1 MARKMRKS
9 TAITP
14 VEYSGLQD
22 VIDIPSRRDLFSNA
36 DRDAVEIGELYR
48 KAKSSVV
55 DSVRYLLEAGH
66 RLMRKKQEVG
76 HGNWLPWLEANA
88 DVLGFDNPRTPQ
100 RLMTISGKYD
110 AGVAFDETKAF
121 AISREIWGHNVRGTQ
136 GTGKNEW
143 FTPPEYIELAR
154 TVLGTIDL
162 DPATHAEAQKIVQA
176 TTFFTKE
183 QDGLKQE
190 WHGRVWLN
198 PPYVQ
203 PLIED
208 FVMKLLVERRA
219 GRVAAAIMVT
229 HNYTSSAWFQTAL
242 AVTDAICF
250 PRSRIGFI
258 ELDNDKL
265 ADPTQGQAFFYF
277 GSEVDKFLHTFR
289 SIGAAS
295 RWQPNGERAPAR

>member
-100 RLMTISGKYD
+100 RLMTI
-110 AGVAFDETKAF
+110 
-121 AISREIWGHNVRGTQ
+121 
-136 GTGKNEW
+136 
-143 FTPPEYIELAR
+143 
-154 TVLGTIDL
+154 
-162 DPATHAEAQKIVQA
+162 
-176 TTFFTKE
+176 
-183 QDGLKQE
+183 
-190 WHGRVWLN
+190 
-198 PPYVQ
+198 
-203 PLIED
+203 
-208 FVMKLLVERRA
+208 
-219 GRVAAAIMVT
+219 
-229 HNYTSSAWFQTAL
+229 
-242 AVTDAICF
+242 
-250 PRSRIGFI
+250 
-258 ELDNDKL
+258 
-265 ADPTQGQAFFYF
+265 
-277 GSEVDKFLHTFR
+277 
-289 SIGAAS
+289 
-295 RWQPNGERAPAR
+295 